1 MAYAKYLSPE
11 FHAWCNEVVSGHMS
25 VLNNAKAI
33 VATGKN
39 SDIVVAPSARLAKA
53 FEAFKTWLKA
63 IYHSLSALNAPLTN
77 DIRGVMDRMLAS
89 GEEIA
94 QAEAARSMGP
104 LFGTAEAAGMTPEEF
119 AAYHAQGVAVAA
131 AHLGVRATI
140 VMPEPTP
147 AITIDAVRRLG
158 GALVDVVL
166 HGENFD
172 EASARARALEAA
184 SGAAFIHPFDDPDVI
199 AGQGTVGLEILRQ
212 HPAHIDAIFCCVGG
226 GGLLAGVS
234 AFVKRVRPRTLV
246 VGVEAEDR

>member
-1 MAYAKYLSPE
+1 MSASIPASDSSSATSSAPLPDYL
-11 FHAWCNEVVSGHMS
+11 VDI
-25 VLNNAKAI
+25 LNARVYDVAI
-33 VATGKN
+33 ETPLDFAVRL
-39 SDIVVAPSARLAKA
+39 SARTASRVLFKREDLQRIFSFKIRGA
-53 FEAFKTWLKA
+53 FNKMSA
-63 IYHSLSALNAPLTN
+63 LSAAERA
-77 DIRGVMDRMLAS
+77 RGVVCAS
-89 GEEIA
+89 
-94 QAEAARSMGP
+94 
-104 LFGTAEAAGMTPEEF
+104 AGN
-119 AAYHAQGVAVAA
+119 HAQGVAVAA

-147 AITIDAVRRLG
+147 AIKIDAVRRLG

-184 SGAAFIHPFDDPDVI
+184 SGAAFIHPFDDPAVI

-226 GGLLAGVS
+226 GGLLAGVA

-246 VGVEAEDR
+246 FGVEAEDR